1 MNLTLKPEL
10 TEFIQQE
17 ILTGKYASLE
27 EAIEVAL
34 NLLKSKSA
42 TDRLATELREKID
55 SAAAQL
61 DSGEGLNPKDVLA
74 GLRAKLR
81 TDNPWLAVAGSLVDD
96 PFFDD
101 YLAEI
106 DRYRTENAR
115 ARGSNSMD
123 NSLSYA
129 DIIENTLKEAT
140 KDRPRLQ
147 SIRLYPVCD
156 RDSGNFLI
164 LATGWDKKAWINTI
178 LFHARLVDEKIAIEE
193 DNFEEGLTSM
203 LIEAGIDAKNI
214 HTSMPQLSIT

>member
-10 TEFIQQE
+10 TKFIQQE
-17 ILTGKYASLE
+17 ILTGKYANPE

-61 DSGEGLNPKDVLA
+61 DSGEGLNPEDVLA

-81 TDNPWLAVAGSLVDD
+81 TENPWLAVAGNLVDD

-101 YLAEI
+101 YVAEI
-106 DRYRTENAR
+106 DRYRTESAR
-115 ARGSNSMD
+115 ARGNNSMD
-123 NSLSYA
+123 NSLIYA

-140 KDRPRLQ
+140 RHQPRIQ

-214 HTSMPQLSIT
+214 HTSMPQLSIV